1 MKALFLAVFLTFS
14 SGAFA
19 ADERD
24 VQNLIE
30 SCQSA
35 LVGKGNWSWSLIR
48 VRVILEMGIEVPVL
62 ASFSVNPEVEL
73 YFTKK

>member
-1 MKALFLAVFLTFS
+1 MKTLILAALLLS
-14 SGAFA
+14 STAFA
-19 ADERD
+19 ADEQD
-24 VQNLIE
+24 VQDLMNRC
-30 SCQSA
+30 SQS
-35 LVGKGNWSWSLIR
+35 LEGKGNWSWSLIR